1 MGKPVVFC
9 KECKKNRHCLVR
21 PLERWYNRPDSI
33 REEHLAR
40 RIAFFGG
47 TFDPVHHGHLIVA
60 RVLGAVCRFERIVLV
75 PAAVP
80 PHKPPPL
87 ACGAHRLAM
96 LQLATDQDDR
106 LDVSDLELGRS
117 GPSYTLDTLTALR
130 QQHGPDVELYWIIG
144 TDMLAELPNWRRVEN
159 VLEIA
164 RIVVA
169 SRLTR
174 PEAPEDVLA
183 HLRGKL
189 PRKHL
194 KHLREGLVETPLISI
209 SSSAIRRRLEANQSV
224 RFMVPSVVNDYI
236 AVHRIYQGASSV
248 HRQGSKP

>member
-1 MGKPVVFC
+1 
-9 KECKKNRHCLVR
+9 
-21 PLERWYNRPDSI
+21 
-33 REEHLAR
+33 LAR

-60 RVLGAVCRFERIVLV
+60 RVLAAVCEFERIVLV

-96 LQLATDQDDR
+96 LQLATTQEDR

-130 QQHGPDVELYWIIG
+130 RQHGPDVELHWIIG
-144 TDMLAELPNWRRVEN
+144 TDMLTELPSWHRVEN
-159 VLEIA
+159 VLEMA

-169 SRLTR
+169 SRPPWQETL
-174 PEAPEDVLA
+174 EDVLT
-183 HLRGKL
+183 HLRGRL
-189 PRKHL
+189 PEEHL
-194 KHLREGLVETPLISI
+194 KHLRAGQVETPLISI
-209 SSSAIRRRLEANQSV
+209 SSSAIRSRLEANQSV
-224 RFMVPSVVNDYI
+224 RFMVPPVVDDYI
-236 AVHRIYQGASSV
+236 AEHHIYQGA
-248 HRQGSKP
+248 